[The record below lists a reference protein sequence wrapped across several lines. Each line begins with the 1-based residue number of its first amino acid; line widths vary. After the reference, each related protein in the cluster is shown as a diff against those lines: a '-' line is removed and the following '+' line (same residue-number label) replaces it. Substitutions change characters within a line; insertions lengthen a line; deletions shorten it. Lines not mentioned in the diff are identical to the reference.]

1 MYRPLPSRLFIA
13 RRVRS
18 DTSAL
23 CPLTPGKADLR
34 GRRAELI
41 QVNVPRAESAKPRFW
56 PPPERDTLVLDPKRT
71 ALALA
76 ILFACWHL
84 FWSALV
90 LIGWAQAIIDFIFW
104 MHFIRT
110 IYVIEPFSAGRAL
123 TLIAVTSAL
132 GALIGYSFARLWN
145 RLHRRHRTTQTA
157 ADYS

>member
-1 MYRPLPSRLFIA
+1 M
-13 RRVRS
+13 
-18 DTSAL
+18 
-23 CPLTPGKADLR
+23 
-34 GRRAELI
+34 
-41 QVNVPRAESAKPRFW
+41 
-56 PPPERDTLVLDPKRT
+56 LVLDPKRT

-84 FWSALV
+84 SWSALV

-132 GALIGYSFARLWN
+132 GALIGYSFARLGIACTVVIGRPK
-145 RLHRRHRTTQTA
+145 RLPIIPKMPNLETTALLFRPAATVLRTRH
-157 ADYS
+157 